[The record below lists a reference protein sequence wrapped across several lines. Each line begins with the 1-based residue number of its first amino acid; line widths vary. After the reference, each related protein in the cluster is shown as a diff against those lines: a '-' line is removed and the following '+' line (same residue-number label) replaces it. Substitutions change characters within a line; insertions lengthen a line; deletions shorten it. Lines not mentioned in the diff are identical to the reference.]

1 MCFTESSQLAFSGK
15 ILTNLHSTEIVL
27 GLQIFC
33 SSVKSTAGDL
43 RFQQAVVE
51 NFGATLDFDNACI
64 MDVCA
69 DAHILATAC
78 VEIAAVGDCESLKKA
93 ESRGHLKMM

>member
-1 MCFTESSQLAFSGK
+1 M
-15 ILTNLHSTEIVL
+15 TNLYGTEIVL
-27 GLQIFC
+27 GVQIFC

-93 ESRGHLKMM
+93 DCFV